1 MTLSRTILTATT
13 AAALTL
19 LVGCGSMGGLGGIL
33 GGTDPNSSGYPSSGS
48 QNSRIQGTVNSV
60 DTRNQRIDLN
70 VYSNSGRSGQ
80 RTTIYYDNR
89 TRVSY
94 RNQSG
99 NPGQLERGD
108 QIDVTLYNNG
118 NGQALADTITVTQ
131 SVSDNGNG
139 YPNNNYPNTPGN
151 NYPNTPGNNYP
162 NTYPSNGQASDVQGT
177 VSRVDT
183 QRQRIDMTVS
193 YINGLR
199 NSQSNYSIYYD
210 NRTRVLYQNQTHS
223 PADLEQGDQIE
234 VRLVNSGNNSGN
246 GQALADTITVTR
258 NVRQ

>member
-1 MTLSRTILTATT
+1 MTLRRTILTATT

-33 GGTDPNSSGYPSSGS
+33 GGTDPNNSGYPSSGS

-70 VYSNSGRSGQ
+70 VYSNNGRSGQ

-131 SVSDNGNG
+131 SVSDNSNG
-139 YPNNNYPNTPGN
+139 SPNNNYPNT
-151 NYPNTPGNNYP
+151 YPNTPGNNYP

-183 QRQRIDMTVS
+183 QRQRIDMSVS
-193 YINGLR
+193 FINGLR

-234 VRLVNSGNNSGN
+234 VRLVSNGNNSGN

>member
-1 MTLSRTILTATT
+1 MTLMRTVSTAAT

-19 LVGCGSMGGLGGIL
+19 LVGCSSLGSLGSIL
-33 GGTDPNSSGYPSSGS
+33 GGSDPNSGYPTSSS
-48 QNSRIQGTVNSV
+48 QSTRIQGTVNQV

-70 VYSNSGRSGQ
+70 VYSINGQSGQ
-80 RTTIYYDNR
+80 RSASIYYDSR

-99 NPGQLERGD
+99 SPSQLERGD
-108 QIDVTLYNNG
+108 QVDVTVYDSGNNR
-118 NGQALADTITVTQ
+118 ALADTITVTQ
-131 SVSDNGNG
+131 SISDNGGSNYPNSYPSSPNNYPNNG
-139 YPNNNYPNTPGN
+139 YPNS
-151 NYPNTPGNNYP
+151 
-162 NTYPSNGQASDVQGT
+162 YPSSGQPGDIQGT

-183 QRQRIDMTVS
+183 RNQRIDMNVS

-199 NSQSNYSIYYD
+199 NSQSNYTIYYD

-234 VRLVNSGNNSGN
+234 VRLYNNGGNR
-246 GQALADTITVTR
+246 QAVADTITVLR